1 MIDAKSPSAFCPLS
15 FILNMNDDED
25 LKFLELITCGKVKKD
40 DIGKNSKLLPELWVR
55 ISEKDSLIS
64 SKLKT
69 EVLLEDKNEI
79 VSAYRDIVISPEFYD
94 FYHKLINFIKNNPEK
109 SVFSKN
115 FDLTDLKKIIEIC
128 YYYKKDDFFSVK
140 QKDAIYS
147 EFLTSNNKA
156 FISLM
161 EDESTVKFVREYAK
175 DPVAKK
181 IYIDK
186 KKVPY
191 VTSGYLCE
199 WEATILTNADL
210 MGEGLFLKRN
220 IAKLKDGDAAYYL
233 WLERFRDKSRES
245 MEKDFSG
252 GLKPSVIL
260 KESSLLSYSNIFKEI
275 FKRGFKNKSDLEMI
289 I

>member
-1 MIDAKSPSAFCPLS
+1 MIDATSPSAFCPLS
-15 FILNMNDDED
+15 FILNINDDED
-25 LKFLELITCGKVKKD
+25 LEFLELLTRGKIKKEA
-40 DIGKNSKLLPELWVR
+40 IGKNSKFFPELWVK

-69 EVLLEDKNEI
+69 EVLLENKNETI
-79 VSAYRDIVISPEFYD
+79 SVYRDIVISPEFYD
-94 FYHKLINFIKNNPEK
+94 FYHKLINFVKNNPEK

-115 FDLTDLKKIIEIC
+115 FDLVDLKKIIELC
-128 YYYKKDDFFSVK
+128 YYYKKNDFFSVK
-140 QKDAIYS
+140 QKDVIYS
-147 EFLTSNNKA
+147 EFLTPNNKA
-156 FISLM
+156 FVALM
-161 EDESTVKFVREYAK
+161 EEGSGIKFVRDYKK
-175 DPVAKK
+175 DSVAKK
-181 IYIDK
+181 FYIDK

-210 MGEGLFLKRN
+210 LGDGLFLKRN
-220 IAKLKDGDAAYYL
+220 IAKLKNGDAAYYL

-252 GLKPSVIL
+252 GLKPSIML
-260 KESSLLSYSNIFKEI
+260 KESSLVSYSNIFKEI
-275 FKRGFKNKSDLEMI
+275 FKRGSKNKSDLEMI

>member
-1 MIDAKSPSAFCPLS
+1 MIDTTSPSAFCPLS
-15 FILNMNDDED
+15 FILNINDDED
-25 LKFLELITCGKVKKD
+25 LEFLELLTRGKIKKEA
-40 DIGKNSKLLPELWVR
+40 IGKNSKFFPELWVK

-69 EVLLEDKNEI
+69 EVLLENKNETI
-79 VSAYRDIVISPEFYD
+79 SVYRDIVISSEFYD
-94 FYHKLINFIKNNPEK
+94 FYHKLINFVKNNPEK

-115 FDLTDLKKIIEIC
+115 FDLVDLKKIIELC

-140 QKDAIYS
+140 QKDVIYS
-147 EFLTSNNKA
+147 EFLTPNNKA
-156 FISLM
+156 FVTLM
-161 EDESTVKFVREYAK
+161 EEGSGIKFVRDYEK
-175 DPVAKK
+175 DSVAKK
-181 IYIDK
+181 FYIDK

-210 MGEGLFLKRN
+210 LGDGLFLKRN
-220 IAKLKDGDAAYYL
+220 IAKLKNGDAAYYL

-245 MEKDFSG
+245 IEKDFSG
-252 GLKPSVIL
+252 GLKPSVTL
-260 KESSLLSYSNIFKEI
+260 KESSLVSYSNIFKEI
-275 FKRGFKNKSDLEMI
+275 FKRGSKNKSDLEMI